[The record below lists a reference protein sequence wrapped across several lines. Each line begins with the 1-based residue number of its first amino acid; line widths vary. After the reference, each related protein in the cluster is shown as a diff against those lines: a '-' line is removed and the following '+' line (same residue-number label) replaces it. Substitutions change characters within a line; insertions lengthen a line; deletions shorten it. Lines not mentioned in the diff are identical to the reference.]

1 MMARKRY
8 LLVMSLSQFCL
19 TRFQHFLF
27 RLAGKI
33 SAKKHAFV
41 FWINQVNKLFRLAR
55 IGLEIFRLDSSL
67 LFTYKRTPDIFFFT
81 ILAEKYV
88 PRQLLAIYVL
98 SMQVKGSTVV
108 VHLFYDW
115 KTFLSTSTR
124 LHTMGWNIFLY
135 QASSYICAPVFFHE
149 LFAQFCNYSKCF
161 ILKVFV
167 KTQMLLNMI
176 APPEII

>member
-1 MMARKRY
+1 MMARKWY

-19 TRFQHFLF
+19 TRFQHFLLS
-27 RLAGKI
+27 LAGKI
-33 SAKKHAFV
+33 STFV

-124 LHTMGWNIFLY
+124 LHTMGWNNYQNKIHRRFSLDIFW
-135 QASSYICAPVFFHE
+135 ICS
-149 LFAQFCNYSKCF
+149 LF
-161 ILKVFV
+161 
-167 KTQMLLNMI
+167 
-176 APPEII
+176 